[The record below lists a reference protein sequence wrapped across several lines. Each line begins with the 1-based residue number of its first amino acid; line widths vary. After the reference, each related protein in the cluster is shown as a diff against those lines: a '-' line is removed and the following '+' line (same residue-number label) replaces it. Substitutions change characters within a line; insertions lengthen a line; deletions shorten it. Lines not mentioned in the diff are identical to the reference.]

1 VQGSGCYG
9 QNGADDVSADAA
21 LVAIAMPDTPIRMQ
35 WMREQEFGWE
45 PLGPAMVT
53 ELEASIGADGKIVA
67 WKHEVWS
74 NPHNNRPIDAGGY
87 LAGQEVTT
95 PFPIRAVEPIPM
107 PEGDGDRNSN
117 PLYTL
122 PNMHV
127 IYHFLPDMPLRV
139 SALRSLGAHVNI
151 FSIESMMDE
160 LARASGQDPLA
171 FRLAHTQDRRARVVM
186 TEATNRFGWAK
197 RAPGDGRHGCGMGFA
212 RYKNIGAYCAIV
224 MEIEL
229 ERETGR
235 ITVRRVEAAVD
246 AGQPASTDGIR
257 NQVEGGIVQ
266 SLSWTTRE
274 SVAFDANHRTS
285 FDWSGYP
292 ISRFRDVPDRIN
304 VHVLPQPGLPFLGA
318 GEAAQG
324 PTAAALANALADASG
339 VRLREMPLTP
349 DKVKT
354 ALGAI

>member
-1 VQGSGCYG
+1 
-9 QNGADDVSADAA
+9 
-21 LVAIAMPDTPIRMQ
+21 
-35 WMREQEFGWE
+35 
-45 PLGPAMVT
+45 
-53 ELEASIGADGKIVA
+53 
-67 WKHEVWS
+67 
-74 NPHNNRPIDAGGY
+74 
-87 LAGQEVTT
+87 
-95 PFPIRAVEPIPM
+95 
-107 PEGDGDRNSN
+107 
-117 PLYTL
+117 
-122 PNMHV
+122 MHV

-139 SALRSLGAHVNI
+139 SALRSLGAHVNV

-160 LARASGQDPLA
+160 LARVSGQDPLA
-171 FRLAHTQDRRARVVM
+171 FRLAHMQDRRARVVM
-186 TEATNRFGWAK
+186 TEAANRFGWAK

-212 RYKNIGAYCAIV
+212 RYKNIGAYCA

-246 AGQPASTDGIR
+246 AGQPASIDGIR

-292 ISRFRDVPDRIN
+292 ISRFSDVPRGVN

-354 ALGAI
+354 AVGAI

>member
-1 VQGSGCYG
+1 
-9 QNGADDVSADAA
+9 
-21 LVAIAMPDTPIRMQ
+21 
-35 WMREQEFGWE
+35 
-45 PLGPAMVT
+45 
-53 ELEASIGADGKIVA
+53 
-67 WKHEVWS
+67 
-74 NPHNNRPIDAGGY
+74 
-87 LAGQEVTT
+87 
-95 PFPIRAVEPIPM
+95 
-107 PEGDGDRNSN
+107 
-117 PLYTL
+117 
-122 PNMHV
+122 
-127 IYHFLPDMPLRV
+127 
-139 SALRSLGAHVNI
+139 
-151 FSIESMMDE
+151 MMDE

-171 FRLAHTQDRRARVVM
+171 FRLAHMQDPRARAVM

-274 SVAFDANHRTS
+274 ITAFDANHRTS
-285 FDWSGYP
+285 FDWSGYQ

-304 VHVLPQPGLPFLGA
+304 VHVLPQPGLPFSGRRRSRP
-318 GEAAQG
+318 G
-324 PTAAALANALADASG
+324 PTAAALANAIADASG
-339 VRLREMPLTP
+339 VRLREMPLIP